1 MITAMLAERIPCFWM
16 LCLASVL
23 ASPLSAQTDTA
34 QQHRQKAQELLKSR
48 RPDLARKEFE
58 ELVALDPRDV
68 DAQANLG
75 VLEYF
80 EADFSEAEVHLR
92 AALTLDAGD
101 PKLSKLQALLGFS
114 ERRQGEL
121 AAARHDLRAAL
132 PDLQDPKIR
141 KQAGLE
147 LVEMDTA
154 AGDLPSAAAVI
165 RQLKAAMPT
174 DPEVLYA
181 AYRVYT
187 DLAGEAMLDLSLAA
201 PDSPQMHQAIAHE
214 LVRERDNAGA
224 IANLR
229 AALKADPG
237 LPGAHFELAE
247 ILHASSD
254 TGLKAEAQEQYELAL
269 KNNPNDNK
277 TLARLGD
284 LAAEKND
291 SAAAMERY
299 KQALAIAP
307 DDSDAAV
314 GLAHE
319 LVETGHPEQA
329 LLILENV
336 TKTDP
341 GNLLAHYRLSA
352 VYRRLH
358 RPEDAKREVAAYER
372 LKDMKE
378 KLRKVYET
386 MRMDS
391 PQAADAKD

>member
-1 MITAMLAERIPCFWM
+1 MRSERISRF
-16 LCLASVL
+16 LVVCLASVL
-23 ASPLSAQTDTA
+23 AVPVSAQTESA
-34 QQHRQKAQELLKSR
+34 QQHRQQAQHWLQSR
-48 RPDLARKEFE
+48 RPDLARKEYE
-58 ELVALDPRDV
+58 AVIAGDPRDV

-75 VLEYF
+75 VLDYF
-80 EADFSEAEVHLR
+80 AGDFGEAEIHLR
-92 AALTLDAGD
+92 AALKLAPND
-101 PKLSKLQALLGFS
+101 PKLSKMQALLGFC
-114 ERRQGEL
+114 ERRQGEVT
-121 AAARHDLRAAL
+121 AARDDLRAAL
-132 PDLQDPKIR
+132 PELQDPKVR

-154 AGDLPSAAAVI
+154 AGDLPGAAAAIGQV
-165 RQLKAAMPT
+165 KAAMPT

-201 PDSPQMHQAIAHE
+201 PESPQMHQAIAHE
-214 LVRERDNAGA
+214 LIRERDNAGA
-224 IANLR
+224 ITNLR

-247 ILHASSD
+247 ILRASSE
-254 TGLKAEAQEQYELAL
+254 TALKAEAQDQYELAL
-269 KNNPNDNK
+269 KSNPHDSK

-291 SAAAMERY
+291 HSSAIERY
-299 KQALAIAP
+299 KQALTIQP

-329 LLILENV
+329 LPLLESV
-336 TKTDP
+336 AKSDP

-358 RPEDAKREVAAYER
+358 RPEDAKREVAEYER
-372 LKDMKE
+372 LKELKE

-391 PQAADAKD
+391 PQAVDAKD